1 MSEYLCP
8 FDFLQ
13 FGPLL
18 AIHASIL
25 LMNADWSG
33 TDLRLTTTRDPF
45 DGIWSWR
52 AFRNVLTQF
61 LRRLLYLYFPAGLS
75 QFLSRSRTSNKN
87 LIVEKDCFLYF
98 ALDK

>member
-25 LMNADWSG
+25 LMNAEWSG
-33 TDLRLTTTRDPF
+33 MDLRLITTRDP
-45 DGIWSWR
+45 SWR
-52 AFRNVLTQF
+52 HLKLKHNQKHGVNFDFPSKLIFAYCIYIF
-61 LRRLLYLYFPAGLS
+61 LQALLFV
-75 QFLSRSRTSNKN
+75 R
-87 LIVEKDCFLYF
+87 
-98 ALDK
+98 